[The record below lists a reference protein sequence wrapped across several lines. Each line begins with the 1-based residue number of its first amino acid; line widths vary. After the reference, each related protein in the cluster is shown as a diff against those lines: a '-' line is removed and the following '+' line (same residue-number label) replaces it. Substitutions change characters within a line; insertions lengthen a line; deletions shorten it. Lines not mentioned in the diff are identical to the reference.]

1 MYKERVVNLLEAIN
15 QKNENDPSVKDF
27 IYKAVK
33 SCLDNFVGYTNSV
46 YMAETTLMVNRFR
59 TMDTQEYQEAISRT
73 DTSRRNAHE
82 AAIASTNMLNRICDS
97 VGVARVYDGPDDRI
111 AIGDFCGQIVN
122 EFFEDR
128 SGRTIQKEEVE
139 KVFDQEVEGIERE

>member
-1 MYKERVVNLLEAIN
+1 MYKERVVNLLDAISK
-15 QKNENDPSVKDF
+15 KNEKDPSVKDF
-27 IYKAVK
+27 IYNAVK

-46 YMAETTLMVNRFR
+46 YMAETTMMMNRFR
-59 TMDTQEYQEAISRT
+59 NVDVQEYQEAVSRT

-97 VGVARVYDGPDDRI
+97 VGVDRVYDGPDDRI

-128 SGRTIQKEEVE
+128 SGRTISRDEVE
-139 KVFDQEVEGIERE
+139 QTFSQEVEEIERE